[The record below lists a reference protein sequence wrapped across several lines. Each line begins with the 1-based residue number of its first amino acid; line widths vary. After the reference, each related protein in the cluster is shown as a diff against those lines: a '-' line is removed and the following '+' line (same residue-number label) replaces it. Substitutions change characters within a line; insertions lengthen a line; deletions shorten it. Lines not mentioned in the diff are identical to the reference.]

1 MHAYTASRGDFGATA
16 DRYNRQIAQNRLAG
30 IRGVI
35 IQFRGTHRN
44 RLQSLGAL
52 TIHEKRV
59 IVLFSC
65 EMTVQTFLAP
75 PVRGGMGGAFARF
88 SFFST
93 I

>member
-16 DRYNRQIAQNRLAG
+16 DQYNRQIAQNRLAG
-30 IRGVI
+30 IRGVG

-44 RLQSLGAL
+44 RLQSLGAI

-65 EMTVQTFLAP
+65 EMTVCGSPALA
-75 PVRGGMGGAFARF
+75 GGQL
-88 SFFST
+88 
-93 I
+93 